1 MMGNNAFQERE
12 FDIRELWHV
21 IYKRKWIILLVGI
34 ITAVILFLVSN
45 YVLVWKYESTTQIFI
60 FSKEI
65 NSPDVTYEDIQVSSD
80 LIKDYMI
87 LATSRLVTE
96 QVITELGLNMKH
108 EDLIKLIHIDNP
120 DETRILNIKV
130 LYSDPVTAK
139 RIADAIREA
148 TTKLITKITENEY
161 VSQIVEGNLPDK
173 PTMPNVKRNTALG
186 GAIGIMVSVFICL
199 LKYLADDTIK
209 TPYDIEK
216 YLEMRLL
223 STIKNKRKRA
233 KKSRRRRNS

>member
-1 MMGNNAFQERE
+1 MGNNAFQERE

-173 PTMPNVKRNTALG
+173 PTTPNVKRNTALG

>member
-1 MMGNNAFQERE
+1 MGNNAFQERE